1 MSRLLRYIEA
11 RLSERSTWVGL
22 SAVLTSAIQEYG
34 QYLGDAE
41 KHTITVAIIAAGAVA
56 SIMASGGTPP
66 NPPPAG
72 PQDGPADPAQS

>member
-1 MSRLLRYIEA
+1 MSRLLRYLEA

-34 QYLGDAE
+34 QYLGEAE
-41 KHTITVAIIAAGAVA
+41 KHSITVAIIAAGAVA
-56 SIMASGGTPP
+56 AIMASGGAPS

-72 PQDGPADPAQS
+72 PPDGSAGPA